1 MASLLKVEGLAK
13 SFGGVRALRDARF
26 ELEAGTVH
34 ALCGGNGAGK
44 STFLSIL
51 MGIYRRDAGRIWRN
65 GREVEFASPAEA
77 LASGIAI
84 IEQELSPIPHMT
96 VAENIFLGREPPGRF
111 GGVNF
116 RKMNAAAQKILD
128 DLGFAISATRQMYTL
143 SVAQMQ
149 LVEIAKALSHDAE
162 VIFMD
167 EPTSAIGQREAQQLF
182 AVVRRL
188 RDQGRGIVYVSHRL
202 SEIFDVAD
210 RYTVFRDGA
219 CVGAGPL
226 ASVDRASL
234 IRMIVGREISE
245 EYAKISAPTQEE
257 GLSVVGLTSPGKIDD
272 ISFTVRKGEI
282 FGIYGLMGSGRSEI
296 FDCLFGLDAPSKGE
310 IRLFGQRVSVA
321 DPAEAIAL
329 GLALVTEDRKLS
341 GLYLGDSIRHN
352 LSLASLPALS
362 PYFVVNSARE
372 ARSSR
377 EAIERFQIRVGRDA
391 DPVASLSGGNQ
402 QKVVLGKWFLCNPR
416 VLLLDE
422 PTRGVDVGAKRE
434 ISRIVGDFAAAGGT
448 VAMISSEIDELLGV
462 ADRIMVMRDG
472 RAVET
477 LDRAQ
482 ATAEKLVNLSV

>member
-1 MASLLKVEGLAK
+1 MTALLKVEGLKKA
-13 SFGGVRALRDARF
+13 FGGVVALRDASF

-51 MGIYRRDAGRIWRN
+51 MGIYRRDAGKIWRK
-65 GREVEFASPAEA
+65 GQEVEFNSPAEA

-84 IEQELSPIPHMT
+84 IEQELSPIPQMT

-116 RKMNAAAQKILD
+116 RKMNAAAQAILD
-128 DLGFAISATRQMYTL
+128 DLGFVIPATRRMASL

-167 EPTSAIGQREAQQLF
+167 EPTSAIGHREAHQLF
-182 AVVRRL
+182 TVVRRL
-188 RDQGRGIVYVSHRL
+188 REQGRGIVYVSHRL
-202 SEIFDVAD
+202 SEIFDIAD
-210 RYTVFRDGA
+210 RYTVFRDGGY
-219 CVGAGPL
+219 VGSGLL
-226 ASVDRASL
+226 ADVDRASL

-245 EYAKISAPTQEE
+245 EYEKVNKPTDEE
-257 GLSVVGLTSPGKIDD
+257 GLSVVGLTSPGKISD

-296 FDCLFGLDAPSKGE
+296 FDCLFGLDKPSSGE
-310 IRLFGQRVSVA
+310 VKLFGAPLSVA
-321 DPAEAIAL
+321 TPAQAIAR
-329 GLALVTEDRKLS
+329 GIALVTEDRKLS
-341 GLYLGDSIRHN
+341 GLYLGDSVRRN
-352 LSLASLPALS
+352 LSMASLRALS
-362 PYFVVNSARE
+362 PHFVVNGARE
-372 ARSSR
+372 ANASR
-377 EAIERFQIRVGRDA
+377 EAIERFHIRVGRDV
-391 DPVASLSGGNQ
+391 DPVSSLSGGNQ

-434 ISRIVGDFAAAGGT
+434 ISRVVGDFAAAGGT

-472 RAVET
+472 RSVET
-477 LDRAQ
+477 LDRSE
-482 ATAEKLVNLSV
+482 ATAEKLVHLSV

>member
-1 MASLLKVEGLAK
+1 MTSLLKVEGLRK
-13 SFGGVRALRDARF
+13 TFGGVVALRDARF

-51 MGIYRRDAGRIWRN
+51 MGIYRRDAGKIWRN
-65 GREVEFASPAEA
+65 GQEVEFSSPAEA

-84 IEQELSPIPHMT
+84 IEQELSPIPQMT

-116 RKMNAAAQKILD
+116 RKMNAAAQAILD
-128 DLGFAISATRQMYTL
+128 DLGFAIPATRHMYSL

-167 EPTSAIGQREAQQLF
+167 EPTSAIGHREAHQLF

-188 RDQGRGIVYVSHRL
+188 REQGRGIVYVSHRL

-219 CVGAGPL
+219 YVGSGSL
-226 ASVDRASL
+226 ADVDRASL

-245 EYAKISAPTQEE
+245 EYAKINTPTDEE

-296 FDCLFGLDAPSKGE
+296 FDCLFGLDRPSKGE
-310 IRLFGQRVSVA
+310 VKLFGEPHFRRHARRRRSR
-321 DPAEAIAL
+321 
-329 GLALVTEDRKLS
+329 TESRWS
-341 GLYLGDSIRHN
+341 PRIESSADSI
-352 LSLASLPALS
+352 STTAFA
-362 PYFVVNSARE
+362 
-372 ARSSR
+372 
-377 EAIERFQIRVGRDA
+377 
-391 DPVASLSGGNQ
+391 
-402 QKVVLGKWFLCNPR
+402 
-416 VLLLDE
+416 
-422 PTRGVDVGAKRE
+422 E
-434 ISRIVGDFAAAGGT
+434 ISAW
-448 VAMISSEIDELLGV
+448 
-462 ADRIMVMRDG
+462 
-472 RAVET
+472 RA
-477 LDRAQ
+477 
-482 ATAEKLVNLSV
+482 

>member
-1 MASLLKVEGLAK
+1 MTALLKVEGLRK
-13 SFGGVRALRDARF
+13 SFGGVHALRDGRF
-26 ELEAGTVH
+26 ELQAGTVH

-44 STFLSIL
+44 STFLSVL
-51 MGIYRRDAGRIWRN
+51 MGIYGRDAGTIWRN
-65 GREVEFASPAEA
+65 GKEVEFNSPAEA

-84 IEQELSPIPHMT
+84 IEQELSPIPQMT
-96 VAENIFLGREPPGRF
+96 VAENIFLGREPPARF

-116 RKMNAAAQKILD
+116 RKLNAAAQAILD
-128 DLGFAISATRQMYTL
+128 DLGFEIPASRQMYTL

-167 EPTSAIGQREAQQLF
+167 EPTSAIGQREADQLF

-188 RDQGRGIVYVSHRL
+188 RQQGRGIVYVSHRL
-202 SEIFDVAD
+202 SEIFDIAD
-210 RYTVFRDGA
+210 HYTVFRDGA
-219 CVGAGPL
+219 HVGSGAL
-226 ASVDRASL
+226 ADVDRATL
-234 IRMIVGREISE
+234 IHMIVGREISE
-245 EYAKISAPTQEE
+245 EYAKINTPTDEE
-257 GLSVVGLTSPGKIDD
+257 GLSVVGLTSPGKISD

-296 FDCLFGLDAPSKGE
+296 FDCLFGLDPPAAGE
-310 IRLFGQRVSVA
+310 VKLFGERLSVA
-321 DPAEAIAL
+321 NPAQAIAR
-329 GLALVTEDRKLS
+329 GIALVTEDRKLS
-341 GLYLGDSIRHN
+341 GLDLHDSIRHN
-352 LSLASLPALS
+352 LSMASLKALS
-362 PYFVVNSARE
+362 PHLVVQTARE
-372 ARSSR
+372 AKASR
-377 EAIERFQIRVGRDA
+377 DAIERFQIRVGRDV

-434 ISRIVGDFAAAGGT
+434 ISRIVSDFAAGGGT

-472 RAVET
+472 RSVGT
-477 LDRAQ
+477 LDRSE
-482 ATAEKLVNLSV
+482 ATAEKLVHLSV

>member
-1 MASLLKVEGLAK
+1 MTSLLKVEGLKK
-13 SFGGVRALRDARF
+13 SFGGVLALRDAGF
-26 ELEAGTVH
+26 ELNSGTVH

-51 MGIYRRDAGRIWRN
+51 MGIYRRDAGIIWRN
-65 GREVEFASPAEA
+65 GKEVDFSSPAEA

-84 IEQELSPIPHMT
+84 IEQELSPIPQMT

-116 RKMNAAAQKILD
+116 RKMNAAAQAILD
-128 DLGFAISATRQMYTL
+128 DLGFAIPPTRQMYTL

-167 EPTSAIGQREAQQLF
+167 EPTSAIGHREAHQLF

-188 RDQGRGIVYVSHRL
+188 REQGRGIVYVSHRL

-210 RYTVFRDGA
+210 RYTVLRDGA
-219 CVGAGPL
+219 YVGSGSL
-226 ASVDRASL
+226 AEVDRASL
-234 IRMIVGREISE
+234 IRMIVGREINE
-245 EYAKISAPTQEE
+245 EYAKINEPTDEE
-257 GLSVVGLTSPGKIDD
+257 GLSVVGLTSPGKIAD
-272 ISFTVRKGEI
+272 ISFSVRKGEI

-296 FDCLFGLDAPSKGE
+296 FDGLFGLDPHANGAVK
-310 IRLFGQRVSVA
+310 LFGEPISVA
-321 DPAEAIAL
+321 NPAHAISL
-329 GLALVTEDRKLS
+329 GIALVTEDRKLS
-341 GLYLGDSIRHN
+341 GLYLNDSIRRN
-352 LSLASLPALS
+352 LSITSLRSLS
-362 PYFVVNSARE
+362 PHFVVNSARE
-372 ARSSR
+372 AKSSR
-377 EAIERFQIRVGRDA
+377 EAIERFQIRVGRDV

-434 ISRIVGDFAAAGGT
+434 ISRIVGDFAAAGGA

-472 RAVET
+472 RAVEI
-477 LDRAQ
+477 LDRSEAN
-482 ATAEKLVNLSV
+482 AEKLVHLSV

>member
-1 MASLLKVEGLAK
+1 MPSLLKVEGLK
-13 SFGGVRALRDARF
+13 KTFGGVVALRNADF

-51 MGIYRRDAGRIWRN
+51 MGIYRRDSGKIWRD
-65 GREVEFASPAEA
+65 GREVEFDSPAEA

-84 IEQELSPIPHMT
+84 IEQELSPIPQMT

-116 RKMNAAAQKILD
+116 RRMNAAAQMILD
-128 DLGFAISATRQMYTL
+128 DLGFAIPAALRMSTL

-167 EPTSAIGQREAQQLF
+167 EPTSAIGHREAHQLF

-188 RDQGRGIVYVSHRL
+188 RAQGRGIVYVSHRL
-202 SEIFDVAD
+202 SEIFDIAD

-219 CVGAGPL
+219 YVGSGAL
-226 ASVDRASL
+226 ADVDRASL
-234 IRMIVGREISE
+234 IRMIVGRDISD
-245 EYAKISAPTQEE
+245 EYAKINTPTDEE
-257 GLSVVGLTSPGKIDD
+257 GLTVMGLTSPGKIDD

-296 FDCLFGLDAPSKGE
+296 FDCLFGLDRPSKGE
-310 IRLFGQRVSVA
+310 VKLFGERLSVA
-321 DPAEAIAL
+321 RPAQAIAR
-329 GLALVTEDRKLS
+329 GIALVTEDRKLS
-341 GLYLGDSIRHN
+341 GLYLGDSVRHN
-352 LSLASLPALS
+352 LSMASLKALS
-362 PYFVVNSARE
+362 PHFVVNTARE
-372 ARSSR
+372 TKASR

-472 RAVET
+472 RSVET
-477 LDRAQ
+477 LDRSE
-482 ATAEKLVNLSV
+482 ATAEKLVHLSV